1 MISFDDLKDLYV
13 NAPQHNALME
23 FDDFMELYRQRID
36 KNPRA
41 YEEISSL
48 FIIPKLIF
56 FADGNEAVHRAN
68 IDWLDSLGDLNAV
81 TSDAAFGDAVIE
93 RWNETTLEMMK
104 DARFSRWKSDIAE
117 AQGVLSENMGF
128 YHTLRPLIAV
138 VDSWEWDTKT
148 FTAKRDMWNVGDEL
162 HERFV
167 AVLTEMR
174 NDERFRLFYIE
185 LDEYL
190 EWIGKEDFLAYGLQ
204 IIKDIM
210 DEE

>member
-23 FDDFMELYRQRID
+23 FDDFMELYRQRLD

-41 YEEISSL
+41 YEELSSL

-56 FADGNEAVHRAN
+56 FANGNEAVHRAN
-68 IDWLDSLGDLNAV
+68 IDWLDSLGDLNPIM
-81 TSDAAFGDAVIE
+81 SEAALGDAIIE
-93 RWNETTLEMMK
+93 RWNETALDMMK
-104 DARFSRWKSDIAE
+104 DARLSRWKSDIAE
-117 AQGVLSENMGF
+117 VQGVLSENMGF
-128 YHTLRPLIAV
+128 YHTLRPLIGI
-138 VDSWEWDTKT
+138 VDSWDWDTRT
-148 FTAKRDMWNVGDEL
+148 FTANQDMGDVDNEL
-162 HERFV
+162 RERFV

-190 EWIGKEDFLAYGLQ
+190 EWIGKEDSLGYGLQ